1 MKTCYYELLQVS
13 SDATET
19 ELKKAYRKKA
29 LQLHP
34 DKNPD
39 NIEESNHKFSL
50 VRAAYEVLSDP
61 QERAWYD
68 NHKNSILNDEEE
80 EIIEGESYL
89 PSLSTEEI
97 YRFFNPGMYTNLD
110 DSISGFYAVVSRI
123 FERLAHEEVQ
133 HGKYNKVSGFEK
145 FKDDE
150 ANNAIDESYL
160 KYPRFGNSKSSYV
173 DNIRNFYNVWG
184 SFQTVKNFNWKDEY
198 RYMYASD
205 RRTRRLMERENKKIR
220 DDARKEYNEVIKKY
234 VNFIKKRDPRVKS
247 GQEELQKL
255 TKKKQL
261 EDYQN
266 QIHQQN
272 LNKLKNLNDFSEQDW
287 QKMDPEELKELEELL
302 ENEYDDESTDS
313 EFEEF
318 QDNEDLE
325 IHEFECIVCDK
336 IFKNE
341 QQFQIHEDSKKH
353 KKNVR
358 QLQWE
363 MKQEGID
370 LGIDKHDDD
379 NLSDFETAS
388 SNFLEGDNNDDDD
401 DDEDKYLLSD
411 ELIHEDQEV
420 DVDNT
425 KEHLIDIDNLEV
437 DDDINE
443 EEEEEP
449 ISSSLKED
457 EEDKEKLNPL
467 EADLAKL
474 MGKTKLSND
483 NDEVEDDNDN
493 DDWLMNN
500 KKKSKKGKKKK
511 NAISSKESTPAPNS
525 GSESTTN
532 PKSVEKCS
540 VCGMTFESR
549 NQLFNHVKSEGHA
562 APPPSSSKS
571 ESKSKKKNKRK

>member
-1 MKTCYYELLQVS
+1 MKTCYYELLEVS

-39 NIEESNHKFSL
+39 NIEEANHKFSL

-68 NHKNSILNDEEE
+68 SHKNSILNDEEE

-97 YRFFNPGMYTNLD
+97 YRFFNPGMYTNMD

-133 HGKYNKVSGFEK
+133 HGKYNKVPGFEK
-145 FKDDE
+145 YKDDE
-150 ANNAIDESYL
+150 ANSATDESYL

-173 DNIRNFYNVWG
+173 DNVRNFYNVWG
-184 SFQTVKNFNWKDEY
+184 SFQTAKNFNWKDEY
-198 RYMYASD
+198 RYSHAPD
-205 RRTRRLMERENKKIR
+205 RRTRRLMERENKKVR
-220 DDARKEYNEVIKKY
+220 DDARKDYNEAIKKY

-261 EDYQN
+261 EEYQN
-266 QIHQQN
+266 QIRQQN
-272 LNKLKNLNDFSEQDW
+272 LNKLKNMNDFNEQDW
-287 QKMDPEELKELEELL
+287 QKLDPEELKELEELL
-302 ENEYDDESTDS
+302 ENEYDESTDS
-313 EFEEF
+313 EFDEF
-318 QDNEDLE
+318 EDNEDME

-336 IFKNE
+336 VFKNE
-341 QQFQIHEDSKKH
+341 QQFKIHEDSKKH

-370 LGIDKHDDD
+370 LGIDKHDEDD
-379 NLSDFETAS
+379 LSAFETAS
-388 SNFLEGDNNDDDD
+388 SNFSDDDD
-401 DDEDKYLLSD
+401 LDEDEEDKIESD
-411 ELIHEDQEV
+411 ELLNEEEEEDSV
-420 DVDNT
+420 ATPIDNS
-425 KEHLIDIDNLEV
+425 IDIDNLEV
-437 DDDINE
+437 DDDID
-443 EEEEEP
+443 EEEP
-449 ISSSLKED
+449 APVSSTKRKDED
-457 EEDKEKLNPL
+457 EEEKELNPL

-474 MGKTKLSND
+474 MGKAKLDSG
-483 NDEVEDDNDN
+483 DEEEDDWSMD
-493 DDWLMNN
+493 N
-500 KKKSKKGKKKK
+500 KKKSKKNKKKK
-511 NAISSKESTPAPNS
+511 NATPSKESTPVP
-525 GSESTTN
+525 ESIT
-532 PKSVEKCS
+532 KSKGTEKCS
-540 VCGMTFESR
+540 VCGLSFESR
-549 NQLFNHVKSEGHA
+549 NQLFNHVKAEGHA
-562 APPPSSSKS
+562 APPPK
-571 ESKSKKKNKRK
+571 SKSKKKNKRK